1 MTDGIFDT
9 IVVGGGQTGLTA
21 GYHLSRIG
29 RTFLILDGE
38 GRVGDPWRERW
49 DSLVLF
55 TPAGFTSLPGM
66 DFPGPRR
73 DRFVTK
79 DEVADYLESYAKALG
94 LPVLSGTRVTRLS
107 KPGDLF
113 EVETGTET
121 FRARNVV
128 VAMSNHQI
136 PRIPGFAADLSPAI
150 HQIHSSRYKNPS
162 SLVEGPALVVGMG
175 NSGAEIGLEL
185 AVGGRQTYVSG
196 TPTAVIP
203 FRIDTWFGRKIGIEI
218 VRFLATRVLT
228 TSTPIGRKVRAKVLT
243 KAAPVVR
250 AKPGDLLAAGV
261 ERVPRV
267 AGARDGLPE
276 LADGRTLDVTNVVWC
291 TGFTPGFDWID
302 LPIMDDG
309 YPRQVRGVVDEVP
322 GLYFCG
328 LFFQHSLW
336 SETFPGMPRD
346 VRYVMDHLERRQP
359 ASAGT
364 ASEAFH

>member
-1 MTDGIFDT
+1 MAGNTF
-9 IVVGGGQTGLTA
+9 GQ
-21 GYHLSRIG
+21 
-29 RTFLILDGE
+29 
-38 GRVGDPWRERW
+38 
-49 DSLVLF
+49 LF
-55 TPAGFTSLPGM
+55 TVTSFG
-66 DFPGPRR
+66 
-73 DRFVTK
+73 
-79 DEVADYLESYAKALG
+79 ES
-94 LPVLSGTRVTRLS
+94 
-107 KPGDLF
+107 
-113 EVETGTET
+113 
-121 FRARNVV
+121 
-128 VAMSNHQI
+128 H
-136 PRIPGFAADLSPAI
+136 
-150 HQIHSSRYKNPS
+150 
-162 SLVEGPALVVGMG
+162 GPALGCVVDGCPP
-175 NSGAEIGLEL
+175 GLALSESDIQPD
-185 AVGGRQTYVSG
+185 VDRRRSG
-196 TPTAVIP
+196 TSQFTSQRREGDQV
-203 FRIDTWFGRKIGIEI
+203 RILSGVFEG
-218 VRFLATRVLT
+218 LT
-228 TSTPIGRKVRAKVLT
+228 TGTPIGRKVRAKVLT

-276 LADGRTLDVTNVVWC
+276 LADGRTLDVANVVWC